1 MNKTLLVKNVGPIKS
16 INISINKVN
25 VFMGQQSSGK
35 STISKI
41 LSFCSWLEKDIS
53 FHQSFEN
60 YLDDSFFIEKL
71 ETFHKM
77 KGYFNNT
84 SEIHF
89 IGDAVDI
96 YYAKDN
102 VSIKW
107 LDTRFDYTRS
117 KISYIPSERSTV
129 ILPEMEK
136 VELPNNYLRSFLY
149 DWFDTRKIYTHEN
162 KFEILDLGIKYYYSE
177 DNKESH
183 ISSDNFDILLSQASS
198 GVHSVTPLLTM
209 VDNLINNIYNQ
220 ENQSSYELDEVKA
233 RVVQLMITEF
243 IFKEY
248 YKQDFKGE
256 ERKKKIK
263 EINKMISEKDEQI
276 IPLFERFK
284 KVRNNLFKTHRTNLI
299 IEEPEQNLFPSTQ
312 KELIYKLLGYLN
324 SDLKHSLTLTTH
336 SPYVLYAINNCILSF
351 ITSDKVPDKIK
362 DKLSCL
368 DSKIDPK
375 DITIY
380 ELCNGTISCIQQ
392 DNGLIGGNFFDKKM
406 KEVMDDFY
414 LMLNFI

>member
-1 MNKTLLVKNVGPIKS
+1 MGKTLSVKNIGPIQDV
-16 INISINKVN
+16 NFSINKFN

-35 STISKI
+35 STIAKI

-53 FHQSFEN
+53 FHQSYEK
-60 YLDDSFFIEKL
+60 YLDNLFFIEKL

-77 KGYFNNT
+77 KGYFKAS

-89 IGDAVDI
+89 IGDAI
-96 YYAKDN
+96 EIFYTIDN

-107 LDTRFDYTRS
+107 LNTRFDYTRS

-149 DWFDTRKIYTHEN
+149 DWFDTRKVYNHDN
-162 KFEILDLGIKYYYSE
+162 RFEILDLGIEYYYSE
-177 DNKESH
+177 ENKESH
-183 ISSDNFDILLSQASS
+183 ITSEKFDILLSQASS

-209 VDNLINNIYNQ
+209 VDNLINNIYDQ
-220 ENQSSYELDEVKA
+220 EKQSSYELDEVKA
-233 RVVQLMITEF
+233 KVMQLMISKF
-243 IFKEY
+243 IFKKHY
-248 YKQDFKGE
+248 NKDFQGE
-256 ERKKKIK
+256 ERKEKIK
-263 EINKMISEKDEQI
+263 EVNKKISEKDEKI

-284 KVRNNLFKTHRTNLI
+284 KVRNNLFQTHRTNLI

-312 KELIYKLLGYLN
+312 KELIYKLLKYFDNELE
-324 SDLKHSLTLTTH
+324 HSLTFTTH

-351 ITSDKVPDKIK
+351 ITEDRIPH
-362 DKLSCL
+362 KLKQRLACL
-368 DSKIDPK
+368 KSKINPK
-375 DITIY
+375 DISVY
-380 ELCNGTISCIQQ
+380 ELHDGKISCIQQ
-392 DNGLIGGNFFDKKM
+392 ENGLIGGNFFDKNM

-414 LMLNFI
+414 VMLNFI